1 VVAKRPLL
9 KGILT
14 LTTAGL
20 LVRAMGMAYRV
31 LLVRVTGSEVVGVF
45 QMTFPLYRLCAT
57 AVSLGLPVALSR
69 TVAESLARGDAA
81 KVRTSFKVSFSL
93 VLLNS
98 IAASALL
105 LLGAH
110 LLSGRVLSDDRT
122 HLAILMMPIALAF
135 TSISGI
141 VRGYFHGHQYATP
154 PAIAQVVEQV
164 VRIGVTLYLFR
175 SLTGATVASA
185 AAIAMLTMGIGEA
198 AGFVTLLSMKLR
210 WDRSNRETAAHPPAG
225 RATATRQSAGRTA
238 STRPPAARLPQPSN
252 MNLISELLGMS
263 LPLTAAGFI
272 STASHTIDAIVIPR
286 RLMCGGFDSAQATVL
301 FGRLSG
307 MAMPVLFLPGLL
319 VFPISTLLLP
329 EVAAS
334 RAHGREINLRRRLKQ
349 MTLLTLGITLAVSA
363 GMLLLAHR
371 ISTILYRTD
380 EAAMLIERYAPAVPL
395 LYIGYVLGSALNGL
409 GKARLVLAS
418 TAAGALVDFAV
429 LYNTVSRPSVN
440 IYGAIAGD
448 MAGFALAAAINA
460 IGLGLYLARDRSDR
474 KK

>member
-1 VVAKRPLL
+1 MVAKRPLL

-31 LLVRVTGSEVVGVF
+31 LLVRVAGSEVVGVF

-57 AVSLGLPVALSR
+57 AVTLGLPVALSR

-81 KVRTSFKVSFSL
+81 RVRTSFRVSFSL

-98 IAASALL
+98 VAASALL

-122 HLAILMMPIALAF
+122 HLAILVMPIALAF
-135 TSISGI
+135 TSVSGI

-154 PAIAQVVEQV
+154 PAIAQVAEQV

-175 SLTGATVASA
+175 RLAGAAVESA
-185 AAIAMLTMGIGEA
+185 AAIAMLAMGIGEA
-198 AGFVTLLSMKLR
+198 AGFVTLLTGKLR
-210 WDRSNRETAAHPPAG
+210 WHPAG
-225 RATATRQSAGRTA
+225 R
-238 STRPPAARLPQPSN
+238 STAARPLAARSPEPLN
-252 MNLISELLGMS
+252 LNLISELLAMS
-263 LPLTAAGFI
+263 LPLTAVGFI
-272 STASHTIDAIVIPR
+272 TTASHTVDAIVIPR

-334 RAHGREINLRRRLKQ
+334 RAHGRETSLRRRLKQ
-349 MTLLTLGITLAVSA
+349 MTMLTLGMALAVSA
-363 GMLLLAHR
+363 GMLFLAHR
-371 ISTILYRTD
+371 ISTTLYGTD

-395 LYIGYVLGSALNGL
+395 LYTGYVLGSALNGL
-409 GKARLVLAS
+409 GKAKLVLAS
-418 TAAGALVDFAV
+418 TAAGALLDFAV

-440 IYGAIAGD
+440 IYGAIIGD
-448 MAGFALAAAINA
+448 TAGFALAAAINA
-460 IGLGLYLARDRSDR
+460 IGLGLYLARGGKDR
-474 KK
+474 KE